1 MQHQVSKWALIGGA
15 CALATCAMAA
25 GGSGHRAWVDAWAAS
40 PDSAGPALNA
50 QTVRQVVRASIGGS
64 QVRVRLSNLFGN
76 AAITLGPVHV
86 APSAGGADTVP
97 GSDHALLFNGKPTV
111 TIAKGESV
119 LSDPLKMDVKA
130 LQSLA
135 VSIYAPAAAAYRA
148 STVHSAGFA
157 TAYITESGDATAAAR
172 FPRDETSGNRFFLT
186 DVEVAGPS
194 TKYTLVAFGD
204 SITDGVGTKAD
215 ANERWPDDLA
225 VRLQADA
232 KLSSIGVAD
241 AGISGNRILH
251 DGAGPSALTRFGR
264 DALDQPGVRWIV
276 LLEGINDIGGSGYAW
291 DAKDKIAAQQVIDGM
306 KTLIARAH
314 ARHVKI
320 YGATLTPYGGSGW
333 PYHSA
338 AGEKTREQVNAW
350 IRDSGAF
357 DGVVDFDK
365 VIRDPAA
372 PQKMLAAYDSGD
384 HLHPNSAGYR
394 AMANAVDL
402 NWFADKPSAAQ

>member
-1 MQHQVSKWALIGGA
+1 MRHRILKWLLAGSA
-15 CALATCAMAA
+15 CAVATCAMAA
-25 GGSGHRAWVDAWAAS
+25 GGTGHHTWVDAWTAP
-40 PDSAGPALNA
+40 PDSAGPVLNA
-50 QTVRQVVRASIGGS
+50 QTVRQIVRASVGGS
-64 QVRVRLSNLFGN
+64 EVRVRLSNLFGN
-76 AAITLGPVHV
+76 AAVTLGPVHV
-86 APSAGGADTVP
+86 ALSAKGADTVP
-97 GSDHALLFNGKPTV
+97 GSDHTLLFDSKPTV
-111 TIAKGESV
+111 TIAKGASV
-119 LSDPLKMDVKA
+119 LSDPVKMDVKA

-135 VSIYAPAAAAYRA
+135 VSIYVPADKQDHA
-148 STVHSAGFA
+148 STIHGAGFA
-157 TAYITESGDATAAAR
+157 TAYITDSGDATAAVR
-172 FPRDETSGNRFFLT
+172 FPREENSGNRFFLT
-186 DVEVAGPS
+186 GVEVAGSS

-215 ANERWPDDLA
+215 ANERWPDALA
-225 VRLQADA
+225 ARLQADA

-241 AGISGNRILH
+241 AGISGNRILR
-251 DGAGPSALTRFGR
+251 DNSGPSALARFDR

-291 DAKDKIAAQQVIDGM
+291 KASDKVSAKQVIDGM
-306 KTLIARAH
+306 KALIARAH

-338 AGEKTREQVNAW
+338 AGEATREQVNAW
-350 IRDSGAF
+350 IRHSGAF

-372 PQKMLAAYDSGD
+372 PERMLAAYDSGD
-384 HLHPNSAGYR
+384 HLHPNSTGYQ

-402 NWFADKPSAAQ
+402 GWFVTRP